1 MNTAM
6 TVEKDIKMQYKSA
19 WKQEF
24 LFKHDKKWQNIG
36 IIVNVDNDI
45 FHVLIEKSHQMN
57 IKNDWKY
64 IQQKHTHFAI
74 FFYFSKLQN
83 VTKMKINL

>member
-36 IIVNVDNDI
+36 IIVNVDNDM
-45 FHVLIEKSHQMN
+45 FHV
-57 IKNDWKY
+57 
-64 IQQKHTHFAI
+64 
-74 FFYFSKLQN
+74 
-83 VTKMKINL
+83 